1 MKDYV
6 SQFET
11 YLVSLYSYVLSTFQ
25 VPINWVQIALI
36 ALAFILGWLMR
47 RRVAPKLI
55 NIIDRSQMHFRIRQT
70 LKNLT
75 KLILPITAVLV
86 LGIFLQLEKA
96 EAFTWDMRVAGAI
109 TSLTVAW
116 IVIRLAS
123 NLITN
128 TFVRQTVATVA
139 WVLAAMNIM
148 GILDETMLALDSFGF
163 AIGSSRITALAVIK
177 AIMLIFAL
185 LYAAIFISTLTDRK
199 LAQVSSLTP
208 SSRVLIS
215 KIAKV
220 VLITFALLVGI
231 TTAGV
236 DLSVLAVFGGA
247 VGLGIGFGL
256 QKGVSNL
263 FSGILL
269 LMDQSIKPGDVIEI
283 QSAAGEGST
292 FGWVHKM
299 GARYTE
305 IVTRDN
311 KSYLIPNEDFITQQ
325 VVNWSFGNTLV
336 RIEIKFGVSYDSD
349 PHEVSRIAIEA
360 AQRPD
365 RVTDERK
372 PVCWIE
378 GFGESSIDFTLRF
391 WIKDAEGGVGNIK
404 GLVYMELWDA
414 FKENNIR
421 IPYPHREVY
430 VHTREGDMQWQ
441 LSGPSKSKSE

>member
-1 MKDYV
+1 MKNYV
-6 SQFET
+6 VQFEE
-11 YLVSLYSYVLSTFQ
+11 YLISLYAYVLSTFQ

-55 NIIDRSQMHFRIRQT
+55 SVIDRSQMHFRIRQT

-96 EAFTWDMRVAGAI
+96 EAVSWDMRLAGAI

-148 GILDETMLALDSFGF
+148 GILDETTAALDSFGF

-177 AIMLIFAL
+177 AILLIFAL
-185 LYAAIFISTLTDRK
+185 LYAAIFLSTIADRK
-199 LAQVSSLTP
+199 LGQVTSLTP

-220 VLITFALLVGI
+220 FLITFALLVGI

-247 VGLGIGFGL
+247 IGLGIGFGL

-269 LMDQSIKPGDVIEI
+269 LMDQSIKPGDIIEI
-283 QSAAGEGST
+283 QNAAGEGST

-365 RVTDERK
+365 RVTSERL

-378 GFGESSIDFTLRF
+378 EFGESSIRFTLRF

-404 GLVYMELWDA
+404 GLVFMELWDA
-414 FKENNIR
+414 FKEHNIR

-430 VHTREGDMQWQ
+430 VHTREGEFQ
-441 LSGPSKSKSE
+441 LPMTARSPQEK